1 MKVNVEKE
9 VALLSEMAQVFSESL
24 DLETT
29 LESVLKL
36 LETHLKMRRG
46 TITLLDPETETIN
59 IKVAHGL
66 SEESKKLGIYKIGE
80 GITGI
85 VVQTGKE
92 VVVPD
97 ISKDPRFLDRTG
109 TRKKE
114 KGERMAFFC
123 VPIKLEGRT
132 VGTLSAD
139 SAAGTGN
146 DFEDCVRLLNVVAVM
161 VGQTLKTAETG
172 GKRRQTLRQENLRLR
187 QELKGTF

>member
-1 MKVNVEKE
+1 MKVKVEKE
-9 VALLSEMAQVFSESL
+9 VALLSEMARVFSESL
-24 DLETT
+24 ELETT

-36 LETHLKMRRG
+36 LDTHLKMRRG

-114 KGERMAFFC
+114 RGERMAFFC
-123 VPIKLEGRT
+123 VPIKLEGKT

-139 SAAGTGN
+139 RAAGTGS
-146 DFEDCVRLLNVVAVM
+146 DFEDCVRLLKCCRRDGGTDA
-161 VGQTLKTAETG
+161 QAAKTD
-172 GKRRQTLRQENLRLR
+172 GKRQTDASPGKPAAEA
-187 QELKGTF
+187 GT